1 MGGVIVRDT
10 CRYTISA
17 LDHAGGR
24 AALGSHNPD
33 PCSWLVPVN
42 STDSEGAWSP
52 GLWWSHWCT
61 QDSPLEKGLGRD
73 RLRMSTGQAAHGG
86 LGGVGVG
93 AVQAL
98 RSQLRG
104 ERDRA
109 MGVQGGRSGPPP
121 QDRRGRGRG
130 WT

>member
-1 MGGVIVRDT
+1 MGGVVVRVA
-10 CRYTISA
+10 CRYTVSA
-17 LDHAGGR
+17 LDPAGGR

-33 PCSWLVPVN
+33 RAAGWFQLIPLIQK
-42 STDSEGAWSP
+42 GAWSP
-52 GLWWSHWCT
+52 GLWWSHRCT

-98 RSQLRG
+98 GSQLRG
-104 ERDRA
+104 ERGRA
-109 MGVQGGRSGPPP
+109 MGVQGGRGGARP
-121 QDRRGRGRG
+121 QDR
-130 WT
+130 